1 MSKRFGSSFRVECY
15 LALRC
20 GIGYTVRYE
29 AKLLK
34 DFVRSMASQDVR
46 SLIRAQMAVDWV
58 SRQPLVGERL
68 LDE

>member
-1 MSKRFGSSFRVECY
+1 

-29 AKLLK
+29 EKLLK
-34 DFVRSMASQDVR
+34 DFARSIASQDVR

-58 SRQPLVGERL
+58 SRQPLAGKAY
-68 LDE
+68 